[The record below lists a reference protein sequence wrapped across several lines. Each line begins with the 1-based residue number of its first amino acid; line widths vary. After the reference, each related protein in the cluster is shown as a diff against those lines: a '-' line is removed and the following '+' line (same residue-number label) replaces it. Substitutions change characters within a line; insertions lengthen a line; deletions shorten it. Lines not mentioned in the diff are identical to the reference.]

1 MAKNCKFPRG
11 GKLRTLK
18 MAEKVKTVRGFRDL
32 IGEEARKYRHVVETA
47 RKLLE
52 RYNFEEIIL
61 PTVEYTKLFTRSIG
75 EATDIVEKEMFTFQD
90 KGGRDIALR
99 PEGTAGAV
107 RAYIENKLYA
117 DGTYKKLYY
126 EGSMFRHE
134 RPQKGR
140 YREFHQIGAEV
151 LGTSSPL
158 ADAEIIKLADDIL
171 KALKVEARIEIN
183 SLGCKKCRPKYR
195 EALLNYLKEQENELC
210 EDCKRRLERNPLRI
224 LDCKVEGCQLIAK
237 NAPKITDYLC
247 EECKT
252 HHEEV
257 KKYLKVLGVEF
268 VENPYLVR
276 GLDYYSKTVFECV
289 SEELGKTVIA
299 GGRYDYLVEELG
311 GPPTPALGFAAGVE
325 RLMLLLK
332 ELPPRPPLVVVIPF
346 GGERETAEAL
356 KIAQRLREEGIRT
369 ELSYRGGK
377 LKKQFEFADKI
388 GADFAI
394 VVGENELK
402 EGLFPLKNLK
412 TREQKK
418 LPLGEIVE
426 ILKSL
431 SGKKV

>member
-1 MAKNCKFPRG
+1 MG
-11 GKLRTLK
+11 
-18 MAEKVKTVRGFRDL
+18 EKIKTVRGFRDL
-32 IGEEARKYRHVVETA
+32 LGEEARKYRHVVNTIREI
-47 RKLLE
+47 LE

-99 PEGTAGAV
+99 PEGTAGVV

-140 YREFHQIGAEV
+140 YREFHQVGAEV
-151 LGTSSPL
+151 LGTSNPL
-158 ADAEIIKLADDIL
+158 ADAEIIKISDEIL
-171 KALKVEARIEIN
+171 KKLKIPARIEIN
-183 SLGCKKCRPKYR
+183 SLGCKECRPKYR
-195 EALLNYLKEQENELC
+195 EALIEYLKQHREELC
-210 EDCKRRLERNPLRI
+210 EDCQRRLERNPLRV
-224 LDCKVEGCQLIAK
+224 LDCKVEGCQLVAK

-252 HHEEV
+252 HHQKV
-257 KKYLKVLGVEF
+257 KEYLSALGVEF

-332 ELPPRPPLVVVIPF
+332 EVPPREKLVLVIPF
-346 GGERETAEAL
+346 GGDREKVEAL
-356 KIAQRLREEGIRT
+356 KVANFLRTHGVRT
-369 ELSYRGGK
+369 EVSYREGK
-377 LKKQFEFADKI
+377 IRKQFEFANKI
-388 GADFAI
+388 GADYTI

-402 EGLFPLKNLK
+402 EGKYPLKNLH
-412 TREQKK
+412 TREEQK
-418 LPLGEIVE
+418 LTLEE
-426 ILKSL
+426 ILKVLKSDN
-431 SGKKV
+431 

>member
-1 MAKNCKFPRG
+1 
-11 GKLRTLK
+11 
-18 MAEKVKTVRGFRDL
+18 MAEKIKTVRGFRDL
-32 IGEEARKYRHVVETA
+32 IGEEARKYRYVVNTI
-47 RKLLE
+47 RDILE
-52 RYNFEEIIL
+52 RNNFEEIIL

-75 EATDIVEKEMFTFQD
+75 EATDIVEKEMFAFQD

-99 PEGTAGAV
+99 PEGTAGVV

-140 YREFHQIGAEV
+140 YREFHQVGAEI
-151 LGTSSPL
+151 LGTLNPM
-158 ADAEIIKLADDIL
+158 ADAEIIKISNDVL
-171 KALKVEARIEIN
+171 KTLKIPARIEIN

-195 EALLNYLKEQENELC
+195 EALIEYLKQHEEELC

-224 LDCKVEGCQLIAK
+224 LDCKMEGCQLIAK

-247 EECKT
+247 EECRT
-252 HHEEV
+252 HYESL
-257 KKYLKVLGVEF
+257 KKYLKALNVAF

-311 GPPTPALGFAAGVE
+311 GPPTPALGFAAGIE

-332 ELPPRPPLVVVIPF
+332 ELPPKPKLVLVIPF
-346 GGERETAEAL
+346 GGEKEKEEAL
-356 KIAQRLREEGIRT
+356 KIAHLLRKKGIRT
-369 ELSYRGGK
+369 ELSYREGK
-377 LKKQFEFADKI
+377 LKKQFEFANKI
-388 GADFAI
+388 GADYTI

-402 EGLFPLKNLK
+402 TDLYPLKNLH
-412 TREQKK
+412 TREEIK
-418 LPLGEIVE
+418 LNLEQ
-426 ILKSL
+426 ILEFLNS
-431 SGKKV
+431 

>member
-1 MAKNCKFPRG
+1 
-11 GKLRTLK
+11 

-32 IGEEARKYRHVVETA
+32 IGEEARKYRYVVDTA
-47 RKLLE
+47 RGILE
-52 RYNFEEIIL
+52 RNNFEEIIL
-61 PTVEYTKLFTRSIG
+61 PTVEYTKLFARSIG

-99 PEGTAGAV
+99 PEGTAGVV

-151 LGTSSPL
+151 LGTSNPL
-158 ADAEIIKLADDIL
+158 ADAEIIKIADDIL
-171 KALKVEARIEIN
+171 KALKVDATIEIN

-195 EALLNYLKEQENELC
+195 EALLNYLKEHEEELC
-210 EDCKRRLERNPLRI
+210 EDCRRRLERNPLRI
-224 LDCKVEGCQLIAK
+224 LDCKVEGCRLIAK

-252 HHEEV
+252 HHQKV
-257 KKYLKVLGVEF
+257 KEYLKVLGVEF

-325 RLMLLLK
+325 RLMLLVK
-332 ELPPRPPLVVVIPF
+332 ELPKRPPLVLVIPF
-346 GGERETAEAL
+346 GGDREREEAL
-356 KIAQRLREEGIRT
+356 KLAHRLREEGIRT
-369 ELSYRGGK
+369 ELSYREGK
-377 LKKQFEFADKI
+377 IRKQFEFANKI
-388 GADFAI
+388 GADYTI

-402 EGLFPLKNLK
+402 EGLFPLKNLH
-412 TREQKK
+412 TREEIR
-418 LPLGEIVE
+418 LPLEEIVK
-426 ILKSL
+426 ILKTQ
-431 SGKKV
+431 SG

>member
-1 MAKNCKFPRG
+1 MG
-11 GKLRTLK
+11 
-18 MAEKVKTVRGFRDL
+18 EKIKTVRGFRDL
-32 IGEEARKYRHVVETA
+32 LGEEARKYRHVVNTIREI
-47 RKLLE
+47 LE

-99 PEGTAGAV
+99 PEGTAGVV

-140 YREFHQIGAEV
+140 YREFHQVGAEV
-151 LGTSSPL
+151 LGTSNPL
-158 ADAEIIKLADDIL
+158 ADAEIIKISDEIL
-171 KALKVEARIEIN
+171 KKLKIPARIEIN
-183 SLGCKKCRPKYR
+183 SLGCKECRPKYR
-195 EALLNYLKEQENELC
+195 EALIEYLKQHREELC
-210 EDCKRRLERNPLRI
+210 EDCQRRLERNPLRV
-224 LDCKVEGCQLIAK
+224 LDCKVEGCQLVAR

-252 HHEEV
+252 HHQKV
-257 KKYLKVLGVEF
+257 KEYLSALGVEF

-332 ELPPRPPLVVVIPF
+332 EVPPREKLVLVIPF
-346 GGERETAEAL
+346 GGDREKVEAL
-356 KIAQRLREEGIRT
+356 KVANFLRTHGVRT
-369 ELSYRGGK
+369 EVSYREGK
-377 LKKQFEFADKI
+377 IRKQFEFANKI
-388 GADFAI
+388 GADYTI

-402 EGLFPLKNLK
+402 EGKYPLKNLH
-412 TREQKK
+412 TREEQK
-418 LPLGEIVE
+418 LTLEE
-426 ILKSL
+426 ILKVLKSDN
-431 SGKKV
+431 

>member
-1 MAKNCKFPRG
+1 
-11 GKLRTLK
+11 
-18 MAEKVKTVRGFRDL
+18 MAEKIKTVRGFRDL
-32 IGEEARKYRHVVETA
+32 IGEEARKYRYVVNTI
-47 RKLLE
+47 RDILE
-52 RYNFEEIIL
+52 RNNFEEIIL

-75 EATDIVEKEMFTFQD
+75 EATDIVEKEMFAFQD

-99 PEGTAGAV
+99 PEGTAGVV

-140 YREFHQIGAEV
+140 YREFHQVGAEI
-151 LGTSSPL
+151 LGTLNPM
-158 ADAEIIKLADDIL
+158 ADAEIIKISDDVL
-171 KALKVEARIEIN
+171 KTLKIPARIEIN

-195 EALLNYLKEQENELC
+195 QALIEYLKQHEEELC

-224 LDCKVEGCQLIAK
+224 LDCKMEGCQLIAK

-247 EECKT
+247 EECRT
-252 HHEEV
+252 HYESV
-257 KKYLKVLGVEF
+257 KKYLKALNVDF

-332 ELPPRPPLVVVIPF
+332 ELPPRPKLVLVIPF
-346 GGERETAEAL
+346 GGEKEKEEAL
-356 KIAQRLREEGIRT
+356 KIAHLLREKGIRT
-369 ELSYRGGK
+369 ELSYREGK
-377 LKKQFEFADKI
+377 LKKQFEFANKI
-388 GADFAI
+388 GADYTI

-402 EGLFPLKNLK
+402 TGLYPLKNLH
-412 TREQKK
+412 TREEIK
-418 LPLGEIVE
+418 LTLEEIVKT
-426 ILKSL
+426 LTL
-431 SGKKV
+431 

>member
-1 MAKNCKFPRG
+1 
-11 GKLRTLK
+11 
-18 MAEKVKTVRGFRDL
+18 MAEKIKTVRGFKDL
-32 IGEEARKYRHVVETA
+32 IGEEARKYRYVVNTI
-47 RKLLE
+47 RDILE
-52 RYNFEEIIL
+52 RNNFEEILL

-99 PEGTAGAV
+99 PEGTAGVV

-140 YREFHQIGAEV
+140 YREFHQVGAEI
-151 LGTSSPL
+151 LGTMNPL
-158 ADAEIIKLADDIL
+158 ADAEIIKIADDIL
-171 KALKVEARIEIN
+171 KTLKIPARIEIN

-195 EALLNYLKEQENELC
+195 EALIEYLKQHEEELC
-210 EDCKRRLERNPLRI
+210 EDCQRRLEKNPLRI

-252 HHEEV
+252 HYESV
-257 KKYLKVLGVEF
+257 KKYLKALNVDF

-332 ELPPRPPLVVVIPF
+332 ELPPKSKLVLVIPF
-346 GGERETAEAL
+346 GGEKEKEEAL
-356 KIAQRLREEGIRT
+356 KIAHLLREKGIRT
-369 ELSYRGGK
+369 ELSYREGK
-377 LKKQFEFADKI
+377 LKKQFEFANKL
-388 GADFAI
+388 GADYTI
-394 VVGENELK
+394 VVGENELQT
-402 EGLFPLKNLK
+402 GLFPLKNLH
-412 TREQKK
+412 TREERK
-418 LPLGEIVE
+418 LTLEQIVE
-426 ILKSL
+426 VLK
-431 SGKKV
+431 G

>member
-1 MAKNCKFPRG
+1 
-11 GKLRTLK
+11 
-18 MAEKVKTVRGFRDL
+18 MAEKIKTVRGFRDL
-32 IGEEARKYRHVVETA
+32 IGDEARKYRFVVNTA
-47 RKLLE
+47 REILE

-75 EATDIVEKEMFTFQD
+75 EATDIVEKEMFTFTD

-99 PEGTAGAV
+99 PEGTAGVV

-151 LGTSSPL
+151 LGTLNPM
-158 ADAEIIKLADDIL
+158 ADAEVIKISDDIL
-171 KALKVEARIEIN
+171 KALKVDARIEIN

-195 EALLNYLKEQENELC
+195 EALLEYLKQHKEELC
-210 EDCKRRLERNPLRI
+210 EDCQRRLERNPLRI

-252 HHEEV
+252 HYEGV
-257 KKYLKVLGVEF
+257 KKYLNALGVKYE
-268 VENPYLVR
+268 ENPYLVR

-325 RLMLLLK
+325 RLMLLVK
-332 ELPPRPPLVVVIPF
+332 ELPPKPPLVLVIPF
-346 GGERETAEAL
+346 GGEREKEEAL
-356 KIAQRLREEGIRT
+356 KIAQKLRSAGIRT
-369 ELSYRGGK
+369 ELSYREGK
-377 LKKQFEFADKI
+377 IRKQFEFANKI
-388 GADFAI
+388 GADYTV
-394 VVGENELK
+394 VVGENEVNT
-402 EGLFPLKNLK
+402 GLYPLKNLR
-412 TREQKK
+412 TREEKK
-418 LPLGEIVE
+418 LTLEEI
-426 ILKSL
+426 INFLKQNA
-431 SGKKV
+431 

>member
-1 MAKNCKFPRG
+1 
-11 GKLRTLK
+11 
-18 MAEKVKTVRGFRDL
+18 MAEKIKTVRGFKDL
-32 IGEEARKYRHVVETA
+32 IGDEARKYRFVVNTA
-47 RKLLE
+47 REILE

-75 EATDIVEKEMFTFQD
+75 EATDIVEKEMFTFTD

-99 PEGTAGAV
+99 PEGTAGVV

-151 LGTSSPL
+151 LGTLNPM
-158 ADAEIIKLADDIL
+158 ADAEVIKISDDIL
-171 KALKVEARIEIN
+171 KALKVDAKIEIN

-195 EALLNYLKEQENELC
+195 EALLEYLKQHKEELC
-210 EDCKRRLERNPLRI
+210 EDCQRRLERNPLRI

-252 HHEEV
+252 HYESV
-257 KKYLKVLGVEF
+257 KSYLNALGVKYE
-268 VENPYLVR
+268 ENPYLVR

-325 RLMLLLK
+325 RLMLLVK
-332 ELPPRPPLVVVIPF
+332 ELPPKPPLVLVIPF
-346 GGERETAEAL
+346 GGEREKEEAL
-356 KIAQRLREEGIRT
+356 KIAQKLRSAGIRT
-369 ELSYRGGK
+369 ELSYREGK
-377 LKKQFEFADKI
+377 IRKQFEFANKI
-388 GADFAI
+388 GADYTV
-394 VVGENELK
+394 VVGENEVNT
-402 EGLFPLKNLK
+402 GLYPLKNLH
-412 TREQKK
+412 TREEKK
-418 LPLGEIVE
+418 LTLEEI
-426 ILKSL
+426 INFLKQNA
-431 SGKKV
+431 